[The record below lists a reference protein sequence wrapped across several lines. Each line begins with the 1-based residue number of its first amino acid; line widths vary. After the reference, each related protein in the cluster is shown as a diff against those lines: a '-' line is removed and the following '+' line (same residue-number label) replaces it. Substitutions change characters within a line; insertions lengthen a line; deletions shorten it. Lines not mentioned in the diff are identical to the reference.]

1 MNNYLK
7 SYALLTIAVCWLSA
21 PVLLPAQAL
30 LDIQEVTRPAGKII
44 PVKSQ
49 GVGIVDINSQLEIR
63 PNREAIRLL
72 ALETAGQSGKGRE
85 LTDKLGRIN
94 KILRNQQQIIQHIQN
109 ALTDQAGSTD
119 SLLLLLRQMTGE
131 IRQDE
136 FLRSDF
142 NDYNR
147 EFNERLR
154 QNRDFAL
161 TNDRFL
167 YALGRF
173 NDQLDSLGL
182 ELSALESSARVKFS
196 LRAFRKDK
204 SGGARL
210 HIENFDQF
218 ADGEFFNVNNWVLT
232 FSADQLQELEDYR
245 QLADTLNLGAEQ
257 ALLSFKNQL
266 FNLLPA
272 LDCVG
277 QMPAELRLA
286 AETVPGDVRVL
297 VDQGISNA
305 KVQIEQLKTDLVAM
319 TPGESFDIQ
328 GELRSVEVQ
337 LDTIFQQ
344 TKRSLLNLPQ
354 SNAHLAN
361 IKNCAEQTLAD
372 VRKIKDF
379 VTSFPST
386 YLQKVYLAS
395 DTLADEVL
403 AFDLDAIPEVGTLDL
418 QYTGR
423 REVGDELL
431 IQALFVPADDSVS
444 RRRNFTVI
452 EAHELKMILAG
463 AHSNTKIGVLMAQP
477 YTVDDPDVSKFRFTP
492 SAALLLKFGNRKSH
506 FYNKF
511 LDPGIGIVTSSPD
524 FDRDGVPEFSAGIT
538 GSIFRD
544 ILSVGWSWNF
554 GADKPFYFLGI
565 HLPFNLPG
573 LPVNT
578 IESNPLP
585 GN

>member
-1 MNNYLK
+1 MNNILNR
-7 SYALLTIAVCWLSA
+7 SALLACFCWLCL
-21 PVLLPAQAL
+21 PVLLPAQRL
-30 LDIQEVTRPAGKII
+30 LDIQEVTRPAGKIYLLES
-44 PVKSQ
+44 P

-63 PNREAIRLL
+63 PNREAIRLR
-72 ALETAGQSGKGRE
+72 ALEVSGQSGQGQV
-85 LTDKLGRIN
+85 LTDKLERIN
-94 KILRNQQQIIQHIQN
+94 KILRNQQQIIQYIQN
-109 ALTDQAGSTD
+109 SLAGETTSADT
-119 SLLLLLRQMTGE
+119 LLLLLRQMTGE
-131 IRQDE
+131 IRNDSL
-136 FLRSDF
+136 LRSDF
-142 NDYNR
+142 NTYNR
-147 EFNERLR
+147 EYNDQLR
-154 QNRDFAL
+154 QDRNFAK

-167 YALGRF
+167 FALSRF
-173 NDQLDSLGL
+173 NDQMDSLRL
-182 ELSALESSARVKFS
+182 ELSSLESNARVKFS

-210 HIENFDQF
+210 HIENFDHF
-218 ADGEFFNVNNWVLT
+218 EAGEFFNVNNWVLT
-232 FSADQLQELEDYR
+232 FSADQMQELQDYR
-245 QLADTLNLGAEQ
+245 QLADTLNLGAEK

-277 QMPAELRLA
+277 KMPEELKLA
-286 AETVPGDVRVL
+286 AATVPGDVRSL
-297 VDQGISNA
+297 IDQGISDS
-305 KVQIEQLKTDLVAM
+305 KVQIEALKADLVAM
-319 TPGESFDIQ
+319 TPGENFDIQ
-328 GELRSVEVQ
+328 TQLQTVKTQ

-354 SNAHLAN
+354 SNEHLRN
-361 IKNCAEQTLAD
+361 IQNCAKQTIDD
-372 VRKIKDF
+372 VAKIQAF
-379 VTSFPST
+379 VSSFPSK

-403 AFDLDAIPEVGTLDL
+403 AFHLNDIPEVGTLDL

-431 IQALFVPADDSVS
+431 IQALFVPADDSTN

-452 EAHELKMILAG
+452 EVREVKMILAG

-477 YTVDDPDVSKFRFTP
+477 YNLTTADDVSKFRFTP
-492 SAALLLKFGNRKSH
+492 SAALLIKFGNRNSH

-511 LDPGIGIVTSSPD
+511 LDPGIGLVTSSPD

-538 GSIFRD
+538 GTIFRD
-544 ILSVGWSWNF
+544 ILSFGWSWNF
-554 GADKPFYFLGI
+554 GVNEPFYFLGI

-578 IESNPLP
+578 IQSNPLP